1 MMLHLIIIY
10 YLVVNPF
17 QGTQLL
23 GMDMQL
29 LKERKRGGVKYIL
42 VWSPVLSCS
51 ATLTWKILDMTC
63 LIFYL
68 DPIIFQVIL
77 VHTLFPWFGL
87 PLYSNSV
94 EN

>member
-1 MMLHLIIIY
+1 MLHLIIIY
-10 YLVVNPF
+10 YLVANPF

-23 GMDMQL
+23 GMDMHL
-29 LKERKRGGVKYIL
+29 FKERGGSSIFLFGLLYLAIV
-42 VWSPVLSCS
+42 PLSMEN
-51 ATLTWKILDMTC
+51 DMTC

-87 PLYSNSV
+87 PSYSNSV